1 MNLYQEIKKDLL
13 NARKNKN
20 ELVKSVLSVVL
31 AEADKSLIS
40 RLPENEQ
47 QDLMLSV
54 VLKAEKQY
62 TKAIEQFKEN
72 QNLVNTYKEEL
83 SVLSKYLPEPLSD
96 NQICDILAEL
106 GECNLGLVMKHFSQN
121 YKGLYDPLKVKCLFE
136 NYCNSIRYENVNKC
150 FDQ

>member
-13 NARKNKN
+13 IARKNKN

-62 TKAIEQFKEN
+62 TKAIEQFKDKQE
-72 QNLVNTYKEEL
+72 LVSE
-83 SVLSKYLPEPLSD
+83 
-96 NQICDILAEL
+96 
-106 GECNLGLVMKHFSQN
+106 
-121 YKGLYDPLKVKCLFE
+121 
-136 NYCNSIRYENVNKC
+136 YENERQVLLPYLL
-150 FDQ
+150 

>member
-13 NARKNKN
+13 IARKNKN

-62 TKAIEQFKEN
+62 TKAIEQFKDKQELVSEYEN
-72 QNLVNTYKEEL
+72 ERQ
-83 SVLSKYLPEPLSD
+83 VLLPYLPKPLTEFE
-96 NQICDILAEL
+96 IKGILEIEKFA
-106 GECNLGLVMKHFSQN
+106 NLGLAMKYFSQY
-121 YKGLYDPLKVKCLFE
+121 YKGRYQPQIIKALFE
-136 NYCNSIRYENVNKC
+136 LN
-150 FDQ
+150 

>member
-13 NARKNKN
+13 IARKNKN

-62 TKAIEQFKEN
+62 IKAIEQFKDNQVLVEN
-72 QNLVNTYKEEL
+72 YLKELE
-83 SVLSKYLPEPLSD
+83 VLSKYLPKRLSD
-96 NQICDILAEL
+96 KQIEEIIEEL
-106 GECNLGLVMKHFSQN
+106 GEGNISLVMKHFAQN
-121 YKGLYDPLKVKCLFE
+121 YKGLYDPLKVKCAFE
-136 NYCNSIRYENVNKC
+136 NYYNKVRYENVNKC
-150 FDQ
+150 IDY

>member
-13 NARKNKN
+13 IARKNKN

-47 QDLMLSV
+47 QELMLSV

-62 TKAIEQFKEN
+62 TKAIEQFKDNQVLVSEYEN
-72 QNLVNTYKEEL
+72 ERQ
-83 SVLSKYLPEPLSD
+83 VLFPYLPKPLTEFE
-96 NQICDILAEL
+96 IKGILEIEKFA
-106 GECNLGLVMKHFSQN
+106 NLGLAMKYFSQY
-121 YKGLYDPLKVKCLFE
+121 YKGRYQPQIIKALFE
-136 NYCNSIRYENVNKC
+136 LN
-150 FDQ
+150 